1 MSAQNVDILVRALP
15 MAFFAGTVAI
25 GATMA
30 IERWGGTL
38 GGLLGTIPSTIV
50 PASLG
55 LFSQSPNVEA
65 YTEAMDLVPAGMLLN
80 VLFLYLWRIV
90 PPRLPLRSMP
100 FALTLMT
107 ILSLSF
113 WLFGALTLVF
123 VGHLWSQYFPPFYY
137 GLAVTLVML
146 LLGLWSCRRNPPSP
160 KGKRPVGKLILLT
173 RGLLAASAI
182 ALTIFIAAHGGSF
195 VAGVVSVFP
204 AIFLTAMVS
213 LWLSQGRAVP
223 AGAIGPMML
232 GANSISVYALLA
244 HFTLPMLGA
253 GPGAL
258 VAWLSS
264 IVLISLPAWLW
275 LR

>member
-80 VLFLYLWRIV
+80 VLFLYVWRVV
-90 PPRLPLRSMP
+90 PARLPSRSMAS
-100 FALTLMT
+100 ALALMT

-113 WLFGALTLVF
+113 WLCGALTLVF
-123 VGHLWSQYFPPFYY
+123 VGHLWSQHFPPF
-137 GLAVTLVML
+137 L
-146 LLGLWSCRRNPPSP
+146 LWPCGDFSHAPLRHLELSSKSTEPQRS
-160 KGKRPVGKLILLT
+160 T
-173 RGLLAASAI
+173 RGRYI
-182 ALTIFIAAHGGSF
+182 HTFDTWPF
-195 VAGVVSVFP
+195 
-204 AIFLTAMVS
+204 
-213 LWLSQGRAVP
+213 GRKRDCF
-223 AGAIGPMML
+223 
-232 GANSISVYALLA
+232 N
-244 HFTLPMLGA
+244 HFYCCPRG
-253 GPGAL
+253 
-258 VAWLSS
+258 
-264 IVLISLPAWLW
+264 
-275 LR
+275 